1 MQSLLELGSEAKRK
15 AIAAALLSAVVQVL
29 MFGTFIDQLG
39 RANIV

>member
-1 MQSLLELGSEAKRK
+1 MHSLLELGSEAKRR

-29 MFGTFIDQLG
+29 VFGTFIDHLG